1 MTINGNKNILKIL
14 VLFSVRHFFQKFFRK
29 MKNGHFKNVQNGK
42 SEKSLE
48 KTPLKH
54 ILDHN
59 GFKNILTSE
68 KVVMIIFLY
77 FFEKRT

>member
-1 MTINGNKNILKIL
+1 MDILKMSKMGNL
-14 VLFSVRHFFQKFFRK
+14 KKVLKKH
-29 MKNGHFKNVQNGK
+29 
-42 SEKSLE
+42 LW
-48 KTPLKH
+48 KH